1 MYTHIKENYEAPET
15 VSIEIAAEAFVCASI
30 LGLREDYE
38 DPIDML
44 W

>member
-15 VSIEIAAEAFVCASI
+15 VSIEMATEVFVCASI
-30 LGLREDYE
+30 EVTRVDYE
-38 DPIDML
+38 NPIDML